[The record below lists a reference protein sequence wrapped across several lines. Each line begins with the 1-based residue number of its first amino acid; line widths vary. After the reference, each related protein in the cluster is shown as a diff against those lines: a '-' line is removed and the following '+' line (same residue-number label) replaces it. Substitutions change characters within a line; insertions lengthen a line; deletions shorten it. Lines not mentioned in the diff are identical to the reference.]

1 MPNMELGPVR
11 PVGAVDT
18 RTAGRAGGSAVR
30 AERMEKPVPT
40 VVKSDALDPGEAPV
54 DAERIALIREA
65 VETGS
70 YPVVP
75 TKIADALIA
84 AGMLLRNGK

>member
-1 MPNMELGPVR
+1 MPNIELGPVR
-11 PVGAVDT
+11 PVGAVDA
-18 RTAGRAGGSAVR
+18 RTANRAAGNGVR
-30 AERMEKPVPT
+30 SERTDKPVAT

-54 DAERIALIREA
+54 DAERVRLIRYAIEA
-65 VETGS
+65 GS

-84 AGMLLRNGK
+84 AGMLLRNS